1 LINIHE
7 YDDPE
12 KDMADL
18 VEELAEKDGEF
29 AHIKGFGLIHGA
41 SKYFRLISEEIADSL
56 NDSPG
61 AHVGRNS
68 WLIGEL

>member
-1 LINIHE
+1 
-7 YDDPE
+7 
-12 KDMADL
+12 MADL

-29 AHIKGFGLIHGA
+29 AHIKGFGLIHGT

-61 AHVGRNS
+61 AHVG
-68 WLIGEL
+68 